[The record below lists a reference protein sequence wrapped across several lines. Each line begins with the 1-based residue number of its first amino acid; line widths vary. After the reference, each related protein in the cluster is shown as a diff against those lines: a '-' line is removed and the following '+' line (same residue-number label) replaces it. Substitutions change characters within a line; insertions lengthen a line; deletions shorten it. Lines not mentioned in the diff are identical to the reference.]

1 MALHT
6 SKVEDFSSQLTFTG
20 SDVTSNIE
28 FVPTEAKDVTSE
40 SYKIDDWVRD
50 GSTKDPSAVVSDTA
64 RKQPK
69 LQTTTGATDKNIAA
83 QNTFSKS
90 KERTMKKDWDEVKKD
105 LEKNYGS
112 EVGNG
117 IRELFNVP
125 LTDSDGKEL
134 TDEELNKR
142 TWGKILDDV
151 FTFGTL
157 NGRWGMWDD
166 GEGGGWKGLLS
177 SASKWVVDEIT
188 DNSQKDWAR
197 SLIYLGSNK
206 ERYGKAQGNNK
217 YGKRGRGSTAMSW
230 GYRENVVPTE
240 EEQSD
245 YTNKLIGEAKD
256 GADQAQGNAG
266 YGPKKGKG
274 SNREDRIGYSPN
286 QVLAYGVV
294 SGTPD
299 DETPIAE
306 GDTIEKLD
314 KWIKEISDSWQK
326 SKIFHSHSTVAPGG
340 IGKYYADNRRPDDPY
355 MIQQGG
361 IAQLKSSASYEMLD
375 DNSVKPSIGK
385 PSDDPTKPTQFN
397 ATIYNFIN
405 QIMNDPDADQNY
417 FVAWFTIEVEG
428 KDLLIPAAHLFDWNY
443 FFYIDEIE
451 ANAIKLGDPQKVN
464 YLYESIYTMSKAAL
478 NGDTKFSFKISNDL
492 YLSFRTYVL
501 DTCMPYLVTEDTEAN
516 PTKTMTVEGYT
527 ECLDLHVAWH
537 AGVDTEG
544 KPQVAEVVF
553 KATDFVKMGSLTFD
567 QAETS
572 SSSSKIDGIC
582 RKILF
587 RVFTSEPIPVVEPE
601 EDWLKK
607 TTDLGTPDGWNTS
620 EDATKAAKEEEAEEK
635 KKQEEEEERKKKE
648 EEEQKKKE
656 EEEKKAEEKK
666 KKEEEAKQAQEENLK
681 KIQEQVAQAGASGT
695 HNGRPSMYAQNNNN
709 GSASV
714 GVRAI
719 VGRR

>member
-28 FVPTEAKDVTSE
+28 FVPIEAKSVAPE
-40 SYKIDDWVRD
+40 SYEIKARIR
-50 GSTKDPSAVVSDTA
+50 STNDTLIITSPTA
-64 RKQPK
+64 ADQPK
-69 LQTTTGATDKNIAA
+69 LHATTSTTDPTDELKLKLNTVTGAIDKDIAA
-83 QNTFSKS
+83 QNIFSKS
-90 KERTMKKDWDEVKKD
+90 KERTMKKDWDEAKKD

-125 LTDSDGKEL
+125 LTNSDGNEL

-142 TWGKILDDV
+142 TWGKALDDI
-151 FTFGTL
+151 FTAGAL
-157 NGRWGMWDD
+157 NGEWGKWDD

-177 SASKWVVDEIT
+177 SAAKWVVDEIT

-197 SLIYLGSNK
+197 SLIYLGSNESK
-206 ERYGKAQGNNK
+206 YGQAQGNNK
-217 YGKRGRGSTAMSW
+217 YGKKGRGSAAMSW
-230 GYRENVVPTE
+230 GYRPNSPSLSDE
-240 EEQSD
+240 E
-245 YTNKLIGEAKD
+245 
-256 GADQAQGNAG
+256 
-266 YGPKKGKG
+266 
-274 SNREDRIGYSPN
+274 
-286 QVLAYGVV
+286 
-294 SGTPD
+294 
-299 DETPIAE
+299 
-306 GDTIEKLD
+306 DTIKRLD
-314 KWIKEISDSWQK
+314 KWIKEMSEGGEK
-326 SKIFHSHSTVAPGG
+326 SKIFHNHNTVADGG
-340 IGKYYADNRRPDDPY
+340 MGKYYADNKRPEDEKRESPKDIDQLGY
-355 MIQQGG
+355 
-361 IAQLKSSASYEMLD
+361 LKSSESYVMSD

-385 PSDDPTKPTQFN
+385 PSDDPKKETQFN

-417 FVAWFTIEVEG
+417 FVAWFTYNSEGQDFLVEAE
-428 KDLLIPAAHLFDWNY
+428 DLSGWNY

-451 ANAIKLGDPQKVN
+451 ANAIKLGDPQKIN

-501 DTCMPYLVTEDTEAN
+501 DICMPHLSTEDTETN
-516 PTKTMTVEGYT
+516 PTKTMTVEGFT
-527 ECLDLHVAWH
+527 DNLDLHVAWH
-537 AGVDTEG
+537 AGVGDDG
-544 KPQVAEVVF
+544 KPQVAEIVF
-553 KATDFVKMGSLTFD
+553 KSTDFVKMGSLTFD

-587 RVFTSEPIPVVEPE
+587 RVFTSEPIEVVNPE

-607 TTDLGTPDGWNTS
+607 TDDPGTPEDWDTNK
-620 EDATKAAKEEEAEEK
+620 DATKAKKQKEAEEEQKKKEEEEK
-635 KKQEEEEERKKKE
+635 KKKE

-656 EEEKKAEEKK
+656 EKEKKEQEEEEKKK
-666 KKEEEAKQAQEENLK
+666 KKEEEKKRKEEAKKQEKESKENLEK
-681 KIQEQVAQAGASGT
+681 VREQNRKGRAS
-695 HNGRPSMYAQNNNN
+695 MFAQNNNN

-714 GVRAI
+714 GI
-719 VGRR
+719 KFSF